1 MNRYQFEDLIS
12 DYIENKIKP
21 KDKIEF
27 EKYVENNIEAKAL
40 LDSIR
45 NNIDQMNDSFKIQV
59 GKYFDED
66 LLLKIKNQSQ
76 KKEKLRSSNTFLFGF
91 NLSQLT
97 VMVGLLILFLFAT
110 FELNN
115 EYKINNFEDNIFS
128 AEDIQKTSDGI
139 VENHRNEKED
149 TTTINKQINKDFD
162 YSKKIKFVN
171 D

>member
-12 DYIENKIKP
+12 DYIENKIKS

-59 GKYFDED
+59 DKYFNED

-115 EYKINNFEDNIFS
+115 EYKINNFEDNILVL
-128 AEDIQKTSDGI
+128 KT
-139 VENHRNEKED
+139 
-149 TTTINKQINKDFD
+149 F
-162 YSKKIKFVN
+162 KKLRME
-171 D
+171 

>member
-97 VMVGLLILFLFAT
+97 VMVGLLILFLLTAFP
-110 FELNN
+110 
-115 EYKINNFEDNIFS
+115 IFFF
-128 AEDIQKTSDGI
+128 ITKLM
-139 VENHRNEKED
+139 
-149 TTTINKQINKDFD
+149 
-162 YSKKIKFVN
+162 IKSSLYFGL
-171 D
+171 